1 MKKSLILTGMMGVGK
16 STIGRLLAKK
26 LAVRFID
33 IDKII
38 EKQEKKSIKKIF
50 EVFGETYFRKLEEK
64 TTLKLIQNKES
75 VIALGGGA
83 FINSKIRREILR
95 NCCSIW
101 LNSKIEILI
110 RRYKKNNKRPLLDLK
125 NLESDV
131 KKIFQSRK
139 KIYAQS
145 NFKINCDNM
154 KKEEI
159 VQKILKLNE
168 SY

>member
-131 KKIFQSRK
+131 KKIFQ
-139 KIYAQS
+139 
-145 NFKINCDNM
+145 
-154 KKEEI
+154 
-159 VQKILKLNE
+159 V
-168 SY
+168 